1 MIETKDISITAESL
15 GACRLT
21 HAITDWRSAVN
32 VMFSPQG
39 REFCKAHGYPT
50 AEQFRQMPDLQSL
63 GVYVDAGEIDICCD
77 KDICIVG
84 DTQARVFA
92 AENTSLHRLLVFHGA
107 SAQIIASNYSVT
119 NVTNI
124 GGKIKAEI
132 TDNAKV
138 FEQ

>member
-1 MIETKDISITAESL
+1 MMEAKDISITAESL

-21 HAITDWRSAVN
+21 DAITDWRSAVR

-39 REFCKAHGYPT
+39 REFCKAHKYPS
-50 AEQFRQMPDLQSL
+50 AEQFRQMPNLQSL
-63 GVYVDAGEIDICCD
+63 GIYVDAGEIDVCCD
-77 KDICIVG
+77 RDVCIVG
-84 DTQARVFA
+84 NTQARIFA
-92 AENTSLHRLLVFHGA
+92 NENTSLHRLLVFHGA
-107 SAQIIASNYSVT
+107 SAKIIASNYSVT

-124 GGKIKAEI
+124 GGKIKAEK